1 MPTILDDIVATK
13 KEEVRR
19 LRTNKSIHGGRTS
32 EKRPFIEAV
41 AHARGLGI
49 IAEIKKASPSKGVI
63 SADADFDPEAIAQK
77 YEKGNASAIS
87 VLTDERYFKG
97 TLSYLTMVKDV
108 VSLPVLRKDFIIDPL
123 QVQQSAANNADAML
137 LIAAILGKGQ
147 MEELY
152 SAALE
157 LGLDPLI
164 EIHSLDECE
173 RVLELSPA
181 PRCIGINNRDLKTF
195 ETYIAVTLA
204 IAPHIPQGIVCVSES
219 GIRTRAHAEALLKA
233 GVRGLL
239 VGESLMRCKDPSG
252 LIKELKCEDL

>member
-1 MPTILDDIVATK
+1 MPNILDDIVATK

-32 EKRPFIEAV
+32 EKRPFIEAI
-41 AHARGLGI
+41 AQARGLGI
-49 IAEIKKASPSKGVI
+49 IAEVKKASPSKGVI
-63 SADADFDPEAIAQK
+63 SADADFNPEAIAQK

-97 TLSYLTMVKDV
+97 TLSYLTMVKDAV
-108 VSLPVLRKDFIIDPL
+108 PLPVLRKDFIIDPL
-123 QVQQSAANNADAML
+123 QVQQSAVYNADAML

-157 LGLDPLI
+157 LGIDPLI
-164 EIHSLDECE
+164 ECE
-173 RVLELSPA
+173 RVLGLSPA

-195 ETYIAVTLA
+195 ETNIAVTLA
-204 IAPHIPQGIVCVSES
+204 IAPRIPQGIVCISES

-239 VGESLMRCKDPSG
+239 VGESLMRCENPSD
-252 LIKELKCEDL
+252 LIKELKCEDA